1 MSQAPL
7 GWQEGRGRGLGQRLE
22 GWDREWRA
30 GTGNGALECSLL
42 TVLGEEVAVH
52 DLDEAVE
59 LLDGQPAHGHV
70 QDELGEQLAAHTGKG
85 KSH

>member
-1 MSQAPL
+1 MERPWTCPRL
-7 GWQEGRGRGLGQRLE
+7 PWDGRKAEAE

-30 GTGNGALECSLL
+30 GTGNGALERCLL

-59 LLDGQPAHGHV
+59 LLDGQAAHGHV